1 MNEEDSKEADAFY
14 DAEQA
19 RLLGFIRKM
28 GLDTYDAEEVLND
41 AFVAICAHWSEIRDG
56 SPRGYL
62 YQAARNEVFKRWRIS
77 GRKPEEF
84 FDPSAVTTGEFAQ
97 QVADREALR
106 RALDTLTERE
116 REAVLLLH
124 YAGFDVAQTALL
136 MDGITPGAVKRY
148 ALDGRRKLKRALAGG
163 TGSDARKEGT

>member
-1 MNEEDSKEADAFY
+1 MNEEDMKEADAFY
-14 DAEQA
+14 DAEQE

-28 GLDTYDAEEVLND
+28 GLDTHDAEEVLND

-62 YQAARNEVFKRWRIS
+62 YRAARNEVFKRWRIS
-77 GRKPEEF
+77 GRRPEEF

-97 QVADREALR
+97 QVADHEALR
-106 RALDTLTERE
+106 RALDTLAERE

-124 YAGFDVAQTALL
+124 YAGFDVAQAALL
-136 MDGITPGAVKRY
+136 MGGITPGAVKRY
-148 ALDGRRKLKRALAGG
+148 AFDGRRKLKRALAGG
-163 TGSDARKEGT
+163 TGSDTRKEGT